1 MVANHIGKNRP
12 RTAEILRTH
21 GLTPLRSILTPQLFR
36 SAYPISQPA
45 KTILIPEVVFWL
57 MILAAFGTGSMAGCV
72 TAFWASMRAVM
83 PWLPLAAITEEA
95 FCTARRK
102 LPLRFFLRLFT
113 HIAKAF
119 SEQFDQRFRW
129 KGRRL
134 LAIDGMDTDLP
145 RHPHVQRIYP
155 PASNQHGYR
164 GRPQARLVGLV
175 GLWDGVCHAFC
186 WTSLHVGE
194 QASARRLMRNLRL
207 GDLLLAD
214 RNFPDKATFAA
225 VLNQCADFLFHLP
238 SNRFLKLERK
248 PTPSNRREEW
258 YSCIP
263 LGKRLRQQYPQVGS
277 TITVRVLQYQIPG
290 FRPSWLITSL
300 LDTAAFTYDELVEL
314 YHERWR
320 QETFHREWKHTL
332 ELSNLRSHSAAGLLK
347 EVLVQLTT
355 NNVVRWVMAQAALPP
370 LYPVHLKFL
379 EAKRL
384 ILASVPAMTAAPVCL
399 LPELYRELLREIGR
413 RRILVRRGRSYA
425 RKWDARGRPKGHGK
439 IAAPAKLAST
449 TENRYVPI

>member
-1 MVANHIGKNRP
+1 MVATYIGKDRP
-12 RTAEILRTH
+12 RTTEILRTH

-36 SAYPISQPA
+36 LAYAATLTA

-57 MILAAFGTGSMAGCV
+57 MALAAFGEGSMAGCV
-72 TAFWASMRAVM
+72 TSFWASLRAVM
-83 PWLPLAAITEEA
+83 PWLPLKAVTEEA
-95 FCTARRK
+95 FSTARGK
-102 LPLRFFLRLFT
+102 LPLRFFLQLFT
-113 HIAKAF
+113 YISEAF
-119 SEQFDQRFRW
+119 FKQFDTRFRW
-129 KGRRL
+129 KGLRL
-134 LAIDGMDTDLP
+134 LGIDGMDVNLP

-155 PASNQHGYR
+155 PASNQHGGR

-175 GLWDGVCHAFC
+175 GLLDGVCYAFR

-194 QASARRLMRNLRL
+194 QASARRLMRDLRA

-214 RNFPDKATFAA
+214 RNFPDKTTFAG

-238 SNRFLKLERK
+238 SNRFLKLARN

-263 LGKRLRQQYPQVGS
+263 LDKALRQQYPQVGS

-300 LDTAAFTYDELVEL
+300 LDTAAFTYEELVGL

-332 ELSNLRSHSAAGLLK
+332 ELSNLRSHSATGLLK
-347 EVLVQLTT
+347 EVLVQLTI
-355 NNVVRWVMAQAALPP
+355 NNVVRWVMAQAAALPP
-370 LYPVHLKFL
+370 
-379 EAKRL
+379 
-384 ILASVPAMTAAPVCL
+384 SQ
-399 LPELYRELLREIGR
+399 
-413 RRILVRRGRSYA
+413 
-425 RKWDARGRPKGHGK
+425 
-439 IAAPAKLAST
+439 
-449 TENRYVPI
+449 ENAHV